1 MRYRSPAGEYPAEY
15 CRGHSQLVHDCLRQ
29 LLQRRGR
36 GMGLRLRGYEKKP
49 GRHIPLVLDF
59 SVRHTVKPDL
69 DEGEMPCLEEFPV
82 SEPNVNIGFPSL

>member
-1 MRYRSPAGEYPAEY
+1 
-15 CRGHSQLVHDCLRQ
+15 
-29 LLQRRGR
+29 
-36 GMGLRLRGYEKKP
+36 MGLRLRGDEKKP